1 MVIIFH
7 SLDRTN
13 IGPQVEL
20 AKEAIYGP
28 AMAIS
33 KIMELTSAVQLS
45 PSRSQ
50 SVTASWIH
58 KVEIEIS

>member
-20 AKEAIYGP
+20 SKETIYGP
-28 AMAIS
+28 VMAIS
-33 KIMELTSAVQLS
+33 KIMELDFSSSALTKQKSKCDSQLD
-45 PSRSQ
+45 P
-50 SVTASWIH
+50 
-58 KVEIEIS
+58 